1 MKQMKLN
8 FFRFVNDF
16 NGKKSSM
23 FKLQFCFVFKLLSKY
38 ISRMCNIYAEM
49 INFMLTLC
57 QTYQKGE
64 RKLFS
69 FAQKSIE
76 NSKYFLKSD
85 IA

>member
-16 NGKKSSM
+16 NGKKIINV
-23 FKLQFCFVFKLLSKY
+23 QITFCFVFKLLSKY
-38 ISRMCNIYAEM
+38 ISRMMCNIYAEM

-69 FAQKSIE
+69 FAQKSRKFKIFFE
-76 NSKYFLKSD
+76 
-85 IA
+85 I